1 MPDCDLLIRSA
12 TVIDGSGAP
21 RQTADVAMIGD
32 KIAAVGAL
40 DGIGAAE
47 EIDAA
52 GLALAPGFIDTHAH
66 DDLALLNT
74 PLMEPKISQGVTCVI
89 NGNCGLSIAPLPT
102 PKAPPAPLDLL
113 SPDAADFFP
122 SVAAY
127 FTACDARPAALNSAQ
142 LVGHTTLRL
151 AHMDDL
157 DRPASE
163 REIAAMRA
171 SLETALQEGA
181 IGLSTGTYYRPAAA
195 APTEEIIA
203 LAQALRRY
211 GGIHATH
218 MRDEADGVLD
228 AIEETGRIGRAAGV
242 PCIISHHK
250 CNGLA
255 NHGRSVETLA
265 LIDRLAETQ
274 ELGLDAYPYAASST
288 TLSIDKVKTASRTIV
303 SWSRPHPEH
312 AGRDLEDVAKE
323 MGVSIEEAIAALS
336 PAGGIFFSM
345 AEEDVRRILAHRR
358 TMVGSDGLPA
368 DPHPHPRLWGAFARV
383 LGHYARDERLFSLE
397 EAVRRMTA
405 LPAARYRLAG
415 RGRIHE
421 GYFADLVLFD
431 PATIADAATYDAPAV
446 PARGIEMVIVNG
458 QPVWRDGVPTG
469 RTPGRVLK
477 NAATPAL

>member
-1 MPDCDLLIRSA
+1 MPDCDLLIRNA
-12 TVIDGSGAP
+12 AVIDGAGAA
-21 RQTADVAMIGD
+21 RRTADVAIRGD
-32 KIAAVGAL
+32 RIAAIGAL
-40 DGIGAAE
+40 GDIGAAE

-113 SPDAADFFP
+113 SPDTADFFP
-122 SVAAY
+122 SVAAC
-127 FTACDARPAALNSAQ
+127 FAARDARPAALNSAQ

-181 IGLSTGTYYRPAAA
+181 IGLSTGTYYPPAAA
-195 APTEEIIA
+195 APTEEVIA
-203 LAQALRRY
+203 LAEALRCH

-242 PCIISHHK
+242 PCVISHHK

-323 MGVSIEEAIAALS
+323 MGVSIEEAVAALS

-358 TMVGSDGLPA
+358 TMIGSDGLPA

-383 LGHYARDERLFSLE
+383 LGHYARDEGLFSLE
-397 EAVRRMTA
+397 EAVRKMTA
-405 LPAARYRLAG
+405 LPAARYGPTG
-415 RGRIHE
+415 RGRVQE

-431 PATIADAATYDAPAV
+431 PATIADAATYEAPAR

-458 QPVWRDGVPTG
+458 QPVWRDGAPTG
-469 RTPGRVLK
+469 RTPGHVLK
-477 NAATPAL
+477 NPAAPAL

>member
-1 MPDCDLLIRSA
+1 MPDCDLLIRNA
-12 TVIDGSGAP
+12 TVIDGTGAA
-21 RQTADVAMIGD
+21 RQTAEVAIRGD
-32 KIAAVGAL
+32 RIAAVGKLGNAS
-40 DGIGAAE
+40 AAE

-122 SVAAY
+122 SVAAC
-127 FTACDARPAALNSAQ
+127 FAAREARPAALNSAQ

-181 IGLSTGTYYRPAAA
+181 IGLSTGTYYPPAAA
-195 APTEEIIA
+195 APTEEVIA
-203 LAQALRRY
+203 LAEALRCH

-242 PCIISHHK
+242 PCVISHHK

-288 TLSIDKVKTASRTIV
+288 TLSIDKVKAASRTIV

-312 AGRDLEDVAKE
+312 AGRDLDDVAQE
-323 MGVSIEEAIAALS
+323 MGVSIEAAVAALS

-345 AEEDVRRILAHRR
+345 AEEDVRRILAHER
-358 TMVGSDGLPA
+358 TMIGSDGLPA

-383 LGHYARDERLFSLE
+383 LGHYARDEGLFSLE
-397 EAVRRMTA
+397 EAVRKMTA
-405 LPAARYRLAG
+405 LPAARYGLTG
-415 RGRIHE
+415 RGRVHE

-431 PATIADAATYDAPAV
+431 PATIADAATYDAPAA

-458 QPVWRDGVPTG
+458 QPVWRDGAPTG

-477 NAATPAL
+477 NAATHAL